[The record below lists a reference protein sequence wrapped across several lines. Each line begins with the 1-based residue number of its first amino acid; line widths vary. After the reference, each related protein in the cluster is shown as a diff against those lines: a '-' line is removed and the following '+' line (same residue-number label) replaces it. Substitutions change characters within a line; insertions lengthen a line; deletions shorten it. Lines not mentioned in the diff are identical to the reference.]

1 MVGESDGKK
10 PRALDGRADRCSR
23 CICSGKNLIPSSVAT
38 TFLLARPT
46 LAHLPELTYMGSG
59 RCCLVHTY
67 TYPVK
72 YPHLDQEIS
81 QLDHTRARRF
91 VWEM

>member
-1 MVGESDGKK
+1 VVRKSDGKK
-10 PRALDGRADRCSR
+10 PRALDGRPNHRSR
-23 CICSGKNLIPSSVAT
+23 CICSGKNLIPSPVAT
-38 TFLLARPT
+38 DLFLASPT
-46 LAHLPELTYMGSG
+46 LAHLPEFIYMGSG
-59 RCCLVHTY
+59 RCCLVHTHR
-67 TYPVK
+67 YPVK